1 MGIWFSR
8 YADPYVIIH
17 IGVCNMK
24 FLDRVLSLIVALSMI
39 VALILITM
47 IFNDLNDIWSAML
60 DLQILITSELNIGIG
75 I

>member
-1 MGIWFSR
+1 MDIWFSR
-8 YADPYVIIH
+8 YADSYVIIH

-24 FLDRVLSLIVALSMI
+24 FLDRLLSLIVALSMI
-39 VALILITM
+39 VALILIAM

-60 DLQILITSELNIGIG
+60 ELQILITSELNIGIG